1 MRYLTPRFS
10 LRAMLVVTTLLALF
24 LGYYLTWIHQRRT
37 AREQE
42 FVTDISKTESQ
53 APRLLSLLGERGH
66 QALLFSPT
74 HEMTGDDRDRLRS
87 LFPEAYFMYAM
98 PVDGAQTADGEQ
110 LYELRR
116 DDGK

>member
-1 MRYLTPRFS
+1 
-10 LRAMLVVTTLLALF
+10 MLAVMTLVAIF
-24 LGYYLTWIHQRRT
+24 FGYHLNWIRQRRT

-42 FVTDISKTESQ
+42 LVTDISKNEWQ
-53 APRLLSLLGERGH
+53 APRLLSILGEGGH

-74 HEMTGDDRDRLRS
+74 HDMTGAERTRLRS
-87 LFPEAYFMYAM
+87 LFPEAYFMFAT
-98 PVDGAQTADGEQ
+98 PVEGAQTADGEQ